1 MALKVKGQGQSK
13 VMIKYHRNLITAKVN
28 HNTYFYQVQTISSIA
43 FQFLRG
49 QTDRHTETDAAK
61 TIPASPAMDN
71 VRVIIIIII
80 IIVLET
86 MFMVLSS
93 RHSLREFT
101 RFIYTTTTNSS
112 KRLSDTV
119 NPLDCESTSRLLL
132 SILAPL
138 PFVFCLSKSELS
150 ICRCHMKTKTR
161 LNCQPCVVVSALA
174 SINEVNQRRA
184 RLVLRWVL
192 GRGTPPPQTSPPR
205 RLRRLDPLRLRRLR
219 RLDTCAFDARPVPPI
234 PKSWIRP

>member
-43 FQFLRG
+43 FQFLSG

-80 IIVLET
+80 IIIVLET

-93 RHSLREFT
+93 RHSLRKFT

-119 NPLDCESTSRLLL
+119 NPLGL
-132 SILAPL
+132 
-138 PFVFCLSKSELS
+138 
-150 ICRCHMKTKTR
+150 
-161 LNCQPCVVVSALA
+161 
-174 SINEVNQRRA
+174 
-184 RLVLRWVL
+184 
-192 GRGTPPPQTSPPR
+192 
-205 RLRRLDPLRLRRLR
+205 
-219 RLDTCAFDARPVPPI
+219 
-234 PKSWIRP
+234 